1 MKKYYAIFCAI
12 LITMF
17 LMTPVGVLAAGTTA
31 LSVSTNNPA
40 QGETFT
46 VTATATESGNMAVK
60 YNGNVLS
67 VVGCDVNGFTQSNGE
82 VHFTGSRGTITFK
95 ADNVGGSAIAVSSS
109 NASASSVVITVG
121 AGAATA
127 GASEDFEL
135 DGVKYTVSE
144 KYSPEEVP
152 EGFTQTLFQIGDKN
166 LKGVTNGTMNL
177 IYLKP
182 VDNVNGPGKFYIYD
196 QNSHSV
202 SNYFFLGRAD
212 YYLIPSEPSE
222 LINSALRKGQITVQ
236 GQTVTVYTLQGIDD
250 FVYVYGRCSDN
261 TTGWFE
267 YDVSGNTIQ
276 RINEAIFN
284 NVSEGSAEGSGL
296 ASIIEALKSINIRYI
311 IAGAAFIVIVII
323 AIIVNI
329 VLKKRDDKADLID
342 GDEEF
347 VGGNDK
353 KLSREEKKRAKEEAK
368 QAKAEAKDA
377 AKDAKRAEKEAKK
390 AAKLGIV
397 SEEEYM
403 DEIYD
408 EYGDFDIDGNK
419 DKPESVTEEAV
430 ESNNKDYKV
439 EPVIEDDKAKPK
451 SEDYTAESKSV
462 DDTVE
467 AKSSEDVAESKSTAD
482 NADADALSD
491 DDYKVEAYKNT
502 RSGKKNNKDIFDDN
516 DDAPK
521 KNIFGDDELDL
532 TKERPRGK
540 KKGFTPKTGKTGIID
555 LNDL

>member
-1 MKKYYAIFCAI
+1 MKRYYALFCAI
-12 LITMF
+12 IIAMF
-17 LMTPVGVLAAGTTA
+17 LMTPLGVLAAGTTA

-46 VTATATESGNMAVK
+46 VTATATEAGNMAVK

-82 VHFTGSRGTITFK
+82 VHFTGSRGTITFQ
-95 ADNVGGSAIAVSSS
+95 ANNVGGSAISVSSS

-182 VDNVNGPGKFYIYD
+182 VDNVAGPGKFYIYD

-202 SNYFFLGRAD
+202 SNYFFLGRSD

-284 NVSEGSAEGSGL
+284 NVSEGSGEGSGL
-296 ASIIEALKSINIRYI
+296 ASLLDALKSINIRYI
-311 IAGAAFIVIVII
+311 IAGIAFIVIVII
-323 AIIVNI
+323 AIIVNV

-347 VGGNDK
+347 VEGSDK
-353 KLSREEKKRAKEEAK
+353 NLSKEEKKRAKEEAK
-368 QAKAEAKDA
+368 QAKAEAKEA

-419 DKPESVTEEAV
+419 DKADSVTEE
-430 ESNNKDYKV
+430 KV
-439 EPVIEDDKAKPK
+439 
-451 SEDYTAESKSV
+451 ESKSEEDTLESKSA

-467 AKSSEDVAESKSTAD
+467 AKSADDMVESKSMD
-482 NADADALSD
+482 NTVDSKSTDDESDAEALSD
-491 DDYKVEAYKNT
+491 DDYKVEANENT
-502 RSGKKNNKDIFDDN
+502 RSDKKKSKDIFDDN